1 MAILLALGS
10 AITYGAADF
19 LGGLA
24 SKRAAVAQVTFLSQV
39 IGSVLFGA
47 IVVIFESAEPTGAA
61 FAWGGAAGIA
71 GATGV
76 TFLYRGLSL
85 GRMSVVAPITGVEAA
100 AIPVVAG
107 VGFGERPALIAM
119 AGVVLALVA
128 IALVSSAPDPSH
140 PDRIRPG
147 LRSPGVVDALIA
159 GSCFGAFFIL
169 LERAGGSAGMWPLVG
184 ARLASFVLLGAI
196 VLATRTS
203 LRLVPG
209 TAAVIVGAG
218 IADVLAN
225 AFYLYSTRHGLLS
238 LVAVLTSLYPAS
250 TVLLA
255 RLVLKERMSVSQL
268 AGLGV
273 AAVGVVLI
281 AAG

>member
-107 VGFGERPALIAM
+107 VAFGERPALIAM
-119 AGVVLALVA
+119 AGVMLALVA

-140 PDRIRPG
+140 PDRIRTG

-209 TAAVIVGAG
+209 TTAVIVGAG

-255 RLVLKERMSVSQL
+255 RLVLKERMSMSQL

>member
-10 AITYGAADF
+10 AVTYGAADF

-24 SKRAAVAQVTFLSQV
+24 SKRTPVAQVTFLSQLV
-39 IGSVLFGA
+39 GSLLFGA
-47 IVVIFESAEPTGAA
+47 IVVIFESAHATGLA

-85 GRMSVVAPITGVEAA
+85 GRMSVVAPITGVVAA
-100 AIPVVAG
+100 AIPVMAG
-107 VGFGERPALIAM
+107 ISFGERPAPIAL

-140 PDRIRPG
+140 PDRIRTG
-147 LRSPGVVDALIA
+147 LRTPGVVDALVA
-159 GSCFGAFFIL
+159 GSCFAAFFIL

-184 ARLASFVLLGAI
+184 ARIASFILLGVI
-196 VLATRTS
+196 VMATRTS
-203 LRLVPG
+203 LRPAAG
-209 TAAVIVGAG
+209 TGAVIVGAG

-255 RLVLKERMSVSQL
+255 RLVLGERMSLSQL
-268 AGLGV
+268 GGLGV
-273 AAVGVVLI
+273 AAAGVVLI